1 MGVTGRESEG
11 ARDTQSKT
19 THRGGGQKPKPK
31 QKEMGKETQREMGG
45 GPRQMPTKGEV
56 RKSRKKQP
64 HTHLKKQSK
73 SRTPGPFLEAQ
84 GERVL
89 PH

>member
-1 MGVTGRESEG
+1 
-11 ARDTQSKT
+11 
-19 THRGGGQKPKPK
+19 
-31 QKEMGKETQREMGG
+31 MGKETQREMGG